1 MRWPA
6 FRKWN
11 EHHTDPVDVGEL
23 TSVFGDLRAE
33 TSEYTF
39 TTVLESKA
47 FNDAQDRLMF
57 SSATDVVQRSVLVII
72 SGHVGPAP
80 KVHKIST

>member
-1 MRWPA
+1 MRWSA
-6 FRKWN
+6 FSKLN
-11 EHHTDPVDVGEL
+11 EHHTNPVDVDEL

-47 FNDAQDRLMF
+47 FNDAQER
-57 SSATDVVQRSVLVII
+57 
-72 SGHVGPAP
+72 
-80 KVHKIST
+80 

>member
-1 MRWPA
+1 MRWSA
-6 FRKWN
+6 IRKWN
-11 EHHTDPVDVGEL
+11 EHHTNPVDVDKL

-47 FNDAQDRLMF
+47 FNDAQER
-57 SSATDVVQRSVLVII
+57 
-72 SGHVGPAP
+72 
-80 KVHKIST
+80 

>member
-11 EHHTDPVDVGEL
+11 EHHTDPVDVDEQ
-23 TSVFGDLRAE
+23 TSFFGDLRAE

-47 FNDAQDRLMF
+47 FNDAQER
-57 SSATDVVQRSVLVII
+57 
-72 SGHVGPAP
+72 
-80 KVHKIST
+80 